1 MLSLLVGHLE
11 RHPEGVLLDVGPVC
25 GNNIA
30 FFASLV
36 KKLYVHDLLRDLRQ
50 ERQKDRAARTIW
62 QDFSYP
68 SETFDAVQTWNLCD
82 HLDDR
87 DFSSFVELCASMM
100 KPKGV
105 LMLVAASEA
114 RHPTTLNLYA
124 IEEGMKLQVRP
135 LSNVAPPFYHRHNRD
150 LLDLMKPLRFV
161 KSFIYQNGFREF
173 LFENP

>member
-1 MLSLLVGHLE
+1 VLSLVVGHLE

-25 GNNIA
+25 GDNIA

-36 KKLYVHDLLRDLRQ
+36 KKLYIHDLLRQLGQ
-50 ERQKDRAARTIW
+50 ERQKDSADRRIW
-62 QDFSYP
+62 QDFCYP

-87 DFSSFVELCASMM
+87 DFTSFIELCASMM
-100 KPKGV
+100 KPKGL
-105 LMLVAASEA
+105 LMLVAASET
-114 RHPTTLNLYA
+114 RHPTSLNLFA
-124 IEEGMKLQVRP
+124 IEKGLRLQVRP
-135 LSNVAPPFYHRHNRD
+135 LSNAGPPFYHRHNRD

-173 LFENP
+173 LFEHP